1 MGNFLGVEITDSS
14 SIFLYVLYSFH
25 NNFRL
30 ILLLILFKT
39 NIAKLSGRLDICDG
53 VILHILTVLYRK
65 VSLDAETFR
74 SQSLWLWMLI
84 KPLVNEI
91 HAELRLI
98 LLVYVVLLLR
108 PTLVDPT
115 NTTRYRT
122 SSADWLGA
130 VVDSA
135 CVVRCYLRE

>member
-53 VILHILTVLYRK
+53 VILHILTVLYRE

-108 PTLVDPT
+108 PTLVDPA